1 MWWKGSHTP
10 AEPDALDSILAMLRR
25 AGTDAAPFPPAIL
38 FNEGWML
45 RLVLAAHERG
55 INCLPFPF
63 LPGSSWY
70 SDARIPSK
78 FLRRSRGDRL
88 AEAWT
93 HADGIVGRFEFVGGT
108 KAGIRLSPD
117 ARQLVVIEAKM
128 FSPLSPGTKNLP
140 LYDQVTRTVA
150 CMATLV
156 GDCGKPIES
165 YESLGFYVL
174 APREQIMA
182 GAFTKEL
189 DMEKIN
195 GKVESRIELYRSDP
209 RYDELGRWYETT
221 FLPLLGMME
230 VQELSWE
237 DAIERI
243 KEVNPSLGTS
253 IGDFYDSCLLYN
265 GRAAKSSTAPRS

>member
-1 MWWKGSHTP
+1 
-10 AEPDALDSILAMLRR
+10 MLRR
-25 AGTDAAPFPPAIL
+25 AGTDSQLFPPTIL

-45 RLVLAAHERG
+45 RLVLAAHEKG
-55 INCLPFPF
+55 INCLPFPL

-70 SDARIPSK
+70 SEARMPSK
-78 FLRRSRGDRL
+78 FLRRFGGDRL

-93 HADGIVGRFEFVGGT
+93 RADGIVGRFEFVGGT
-108 KAGIRLSPD
+108 KAGIRLAPD

-140 LYDQVTRTVA
+140 LYDQVTRAVA

-174 APREQIMA
+174 APRKQIVA

-221 FLPLLGMME
+221 FLPLLSMIE
-230 VQELSWE
+230 VQEVSWE
-237 DAIERI
+237 DVIEKI
-243 KEVNPSLGTS
+243 EGINPSLGTS
-253 IGDFYDSCLLYN
+253 VRSFYDSCRLYS
-265 GRAAKSSTAPRS
+265 GRKTKSPTASGS